1 MFSSPATCG
10 GRFGVRIV
18 GPMFFL
24 STFGVDVHRG
34 VHGVVCEV
42 SSFTFKEIIREDV
55 KPTHPLFWWRFG
67 EASLKTPVLFCS
79 SGGRWMW
86 MWVSGSAFENAKR
99 WRTMKTRLGF
109 IALVVV
115 ACHCILIQRSNK
127 AIRSQ

>member
-42 SSFTFKEIIREDV
+42 SSFTFKESIREDV
-55 KPTHPLFWWRFG
+55 KPKHPLFWWRFG
-67 EASLKTPVLFCS
+67 EASLNKDTCIILLL
-79 SGGRWMW
+79 
-86 MWVSGSAFENAKR
+86 
-99 WRTMKTRLGF
+99 WRKMDVDVGVRLS
-109 IALVVV
+109 L
-115 ACHCILIQRSNK
+115 
-127 AIRSQ
+127 